1 MSVET
6 PDRAVFGELER
17 ELVQAARRR
26 NAAGAAGP
34 VRHRRRA
41 PRAAG
46 VLVPA
51 LAAAIT
57 IAVVVVAVM
66 SFGRGHHARG
76 RDVRPERAA
85 RGSDRGDRA
94 RARER
99 AGRSPRGVQAVPSS
113 ARRAF
118 RPGCCLSVA
127 IVSTTRQLGS
137 ANGSF
142 FPGANQVDLH
152 SFWRVP
158 GPPAAVIK
166 WFESHPPQGWA
177 NSSTGSGGSGGTT
190 LHWNVTFGFP
200 TISGRTSSEDLSITT
215 ASARGGGTAVRVDV
229 QTIWVIP
236 RPHDSIVPAT
246 VDEIEWSSTTGS
258 TSAVDHTFSS
268 EANVRKLVG
277 WLNTS
282 PAAAVPGRQ
291 RVLLRQ
297 PGQRIPLH
305 AVRRRPRPAGRDSD
319 LERLWRSHA
328 RHRRP
333 PLLPVARHRP
343 DGRQPAGLGVHERQ
357 RPLAHDR

>member
-17 ELVQAARRR
+17 ELVRAARRR

-51 LAAAIT
+51 LGAAIT

-66 SFGRGHHARG
+66 SFGRGHHAG
-76 RDVRPERAA
+76 GVGTSVPSGPPAA
-85 RGSDRGDRA
+85 VIA
-94 RARER
+94 VTARER
-99 AGRSPRGVQAVPSS
+99 ANEQA
-113 ARRAF
+113 ARREAS
-118 RPGCCLSVA
+118 RLSELSTASLPAGTLPVSGD
-127 IVSTTRQLGS
+127 VSTTRQLGS

-142 FPGANQVDLH
+142 FPAANQVDLH
-152 SFWRVP
+152 AFWRVP
-158 GPPAAVIK
+158 GPPAAVLK

-200 TISGRTSSEDLSITT
+200 TISGRTSSEDLTITT

-277 WLNTS
+277 WLNAAPLLRFPAGNACFSGS
-282 PAAAVPGRQ
+282 PASGFRFTLFA
-291 RVLLRQ
+291 
-297 PGQRIPLH
+297 
-305 AVRRRPRPAGRDSD
+305 AGRAQPVGTATWNGCGGVTLDIAD
-319 LERLWRSHA
+319 HRYYLWLDTDQTAGNRLASA
-328 RHRRP
+328 FMSGSVP
-333 PLLPVARHRP
+333 
-343 DGRQPAGLGVHERQ
+343 
-357 RPLAHDR
+357 